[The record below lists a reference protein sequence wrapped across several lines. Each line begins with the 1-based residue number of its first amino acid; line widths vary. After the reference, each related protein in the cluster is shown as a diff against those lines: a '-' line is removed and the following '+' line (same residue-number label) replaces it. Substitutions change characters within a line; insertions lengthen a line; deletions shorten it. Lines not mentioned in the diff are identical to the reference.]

1 MKHLSFKLRL
11 FLFITKMTVKTL
23 KDEKVRRDELC
34 KKHFNDEEYQYP
46 FETDFYKKYKVISR
60 YTAANPYKK
69 NNCFKF
75 DKEKIEK
82 NKTKLYFVD
91 IRNKNQCDQIKGDWA
106 PNALNRENFVDKGVC
121 FVRANDSR
129 CSTYENKTL
138 LQSKNEVYRKSKGLV
153 LDGDIHQTS
162 LQCNKDKLCEWDD
175 NLYQCFS
182 TEYKDSHQSIPKL
195 PSTWPKNIKQINIQN
210 YLQQYYLNLLDERP
224 QSYTPLFGVGN
235 RCEGYQKMKI
245 SQPQTVINM
254 LFKGFVKAQEEN
266 GGKIQN
272 KGILVWHSTGSGKTC
287 TAAGIMEAF
296 WDTDKTI
303 VFVSSIE
310 ALASNPPETFMKC
323 AAELY
328 PRFRKNVTPEG
339 EPQTVENMFE
349 KRKVKFFTFAQL
361 AHYLLIFHPLQVKP
375 EQVIKHRELLKNAIL
390 IIDEVHNIFR
400 PLPNQKGEHFAVRD
414 FLLDV
419 KNPLISHLNIA
430 VLTATPGDT
439 MEEIVNLLNLVRDR
453 DSREITV
460 PQRPTDLENFGK
472 SIKGL
477 VSYFNMSADL
487 SKYPKIERL
496 EPFSIP
502 MSMTQYKKYAE
513 VISKTTNENKNWDKL
528 VEINK
533 SDNYYK
539 QARKYSNA
547 LFNFDDLTLKD
558 FSCKIPV
565 LLNQIK
571 KYESEKHY
579 VYSAFYENRSFGQ
592 GILAIQK
599 ILNQEGYQQIDH
611 QTAQLI
617 NEGKKP
623 MLSVKKRYMLAIT
636 NDLAQNATRQHNA
649 GANLQELMKL
659 FNKPENKNG
668 EYIQIF
674 LATQK
679 FNEGV
684 DFKDLRNIHIFEPF
698 LLYNKELQTIGRG
711 ARYCSHKNL
720 NIKTGQWVVRIH
732 KYLADYPIEIEEGN
746 SVITEREIKKIN
758 ISLQESTI
766 KLETVK
772 GRRGDEAKNIR
783 ENEKLIIKTLKKQL
797 VDLTKQTK
805 ENNTLKKE
813 NIIMID
819 QKLEHDLKERITGE
833 VTLLAVMKSY
843 AIDCHLFREFHAQSG
858 EIYNCLS

>member
-1 MKHLSFKLRL
+1 MS
-11 FLFITKMTVKTL
+11 VKTL
-23 KDEKVRRDELC
+23 KDEKARRDELC
-34 KKHFNDEEYQYP
+34 RKQNKNDEYQYP
-46 FETDFYKKYKVISR
+46 FEPDFYKKYKVVSR
-60 YTAANPYKK
+60 YVNSNPYKK
-69 NNCFKF
+69 INCYKF
-75 DKEKIEK
+75 NKEDIKQ
-82 NKTKLYFVD
+82 NKTKLYFINVRTKD
-91 IRNKNQCDQIKGDWA
+91 QCEQVNGDWA
-106 PNALNRENFVDKGVC
+106 PHTLNRENFVDKGVC
-121 FVRANDSR
+121 FVKASDSR
-129 CSTYENKTL
+129 CSIYENKTL

-162 LQCNKDKLCEWDD
+162 LQCNKDRLCEWDD
-175 NLYQCFS
+175 NLYQCVS
-182 TEYKDSHQSIPKL
+182 LEYKDSQQIIPKL

-210 YLQQYYLNLLDERP
+210 YLQQYYLNLLDVRP

-254 LFKGFVKAQEEN
+254 LFKGFVQAQEEN
-266 GGKIQN
+266 GGKVQN

-310 ALASNPPETFMKC
+310 ALASNPPEAFMKC

-328 PRFRKNVTPEG
+328 PRFRKNVTPQGQPE
-339 EPQTVENMFE
+339 TVENLFE

-375 EQVIKHRELLKNAIL
+375 EHVIKHRELLKNAIL
-390 IIDEVHNIFR
+390 IIDEVHNLFR

-439 MEEIVNLLNLVRDR
+439 MEEIVNLLNLVRDQ
-453 DSREITV
+453 DSRKIV
-460 PQRPTDLENFGK
+460 IPQKPADLENFGK

-487 SKYPKIERL
+487 SKYPKIERIQ
-496 EPFSIP
+496 PISIP
-502 MSMTQYKKYAE
+502 MGIEQYRKYAE
-513 VISKTTNENKNWDKL
+513 VITKTTNDNKNWDKL

-547 LFNFDDLTLKD
+547 MFNFDNITLKD

-565 LLNQIK
+565 LLDQIK

-579 VYSAFYENRSFGQ
+579 IYSAFFENRGFGQ

-599 ILNQEGYQQIDH
+599 ILNQEGYEQIDH

-617 NEGKKP
+617 NNGKKP
-623 MLSVKKRYMLAIT
+623 MLSLKKRYMLAIT
-636 NDLAQNATRQHNA
+636 SDLVKNASRQHNA
-649 GANLQELMKL
+649 GANLQELIKL

-668 EYIQIF
+668 GYVQIF

-684 DFKDLRNIHIFEPF
+684 DFKDLRNIHILEPF

-720 NIKTGQWVVRIH
+720 NINSGEWVVRIH
-732 KYLADYPIEIEEGN
+732 KYLADYPIEIEEGGL
-746 SVITEREIKKIN
+746 SMAEQRIN
-758 ISLQESTI
+758 NLNTSIQESIT
-766 KLETVK
+766 KLESVK
-772 GRRGDEAKNIR
+772 GKRGEEFKEIR
-783 ENEKLIIKTLKKQL
+783 EKEKETIKTLKKEL
-797 VDLTKQTK
+797 NNMSKQAKMDKSLSK
-805 ENNTLKKE
+805 ENV
-813 NIIMID
+813 IMID
-819 QKLEHDLKERITGE
+819 QKLERDLKERITGE
-833 VTLLAVMKSY
+833 VTLLGIMKSY
-843 AIDCHLFREFHAQSG
+843 AVDCHLFREFHAQSG
-858 EIYNCLS
+858 EIYNCPS